1 MAAQTGNAAPV
12 LSDFQGQG
20 AVYDGLMRTLHDG
33 TFVHAYLITGL
44 EGMGKRTLARLL
56 AQYWLCQAPEGEKR
70 PCGVCRA
77 CQQVRDGSHADL
89 VVIAPGK
96 PISPDVRPDMKLS
109 LIHI

>member
-70 PCGVCRA
+70 PCVPGVPA
-77 CQQVRDGSHADL
+77 GAGRDARGLGHHCARQTD
-89 VVIAPGK
+89 
-96 PISPDVRPDMKLS
+96 
-109 LIHI
+109 

>member
-70 PCGVCRA
+70 PCGVCRRA
-77 CQQVRDGSHADL
+77 SRCGTGRTRIWSSL
-89 VVIAPGK
+89 
-96 PISPDVRPDMKLS
+96 RPANRLARTCA
-109 LIHI
+109 LT

>member
-20 AVYDGLMRTLHDG
+20 AVYDGLMRTLRDG

-56 AQYWLCQAPEGEKR
+56 AVLALSGAGGRETSLWCVP
-70 PCGVCRA
+70 GVPA
-77 CQQVRDGSHADL
+77 GAGRDARGLGHHCARQTD
-89 VVIAPGK
+89 
-96 PISPDVRPDMKLS
+96 
-109 LIHI
+109 

>member
-70 PCGVCRA
+70 SSTASSAGWWSPSPPCW
-77 CQQVRDGSHADL
+77 
-89 VVIAPGK
+89 APCWC
-96 PISPDVRPDMKLS
+96 
-109 LIHI
+109 

>member
-20 AVYDGLMRTLHDG
+20 AVYDGLMRTLRDG

-70 PCGVCRA
+70 PWRCMPGVPA
-77 CQQVRDGSHADL
+77 GAGRDARGLGHHCARQTD
-89 VVIAPGK
+89 
-96 PISPDVRPDMKLS
+96 
-109 LIHI
+109 

>member
-20 AVYDGLMRTLHDG
+20 AVYDGLMRTLRDG

-56 AQYWLCQAPEGEKR
+56 AQYWLCQAPEGRNVPAVYAGRASRCGTGRTRTWSSLR
-70 PCGVCRA
+70 PANRLARTCA
-77 CQQVRDGSHADL
+77 L
-89 VVIAPGK
+89 T
-96 PISPDVRPDMKLS
+96 
-109 LIHI
+109 

>member
-44 EGMGKRTLARLL
+44 EGMG
-56 AQYWLCQAPEGEKR
+56 
-70 PCGVCRA
+70 
-77 CQQVRDGSHADL
+77 
-89 VVIAPGK
+89 
-96 PISPDVRPDMKLS
+96 
-109 LIHI
+109 

>member
-12 LSDFQGQG
+12 LSDFEGQG

-70 PCGVCRA
+70 PCGVVSGVPA
-77 CQQVRDGSHADL
+77 GAGRDARGLGHHCTRQTD
-89 VVIAPGK
+89 
-96 PISPDVRPDMKLS
+96 
-109 LIHI
+109 

>member
-44 EGMGKRTLARLL
+44 EGMGKRTLARRLRSIGSVRRRRGRNVL
-56 AQYWLCQAPEGEKR
+56 AVCA
-70 PCGVCRA
+70 GVPA
-77 CQQVRDGSHADL
+77 GAGRDARGFGHHCARQTD
-89 VVIAPGK
+89 
-96 PISPDVRPDMKLS
+96 
-109 LIHI
+109 